1 MSTTND
7 GSGGGSRPSK
17 TNRQGCAQGTKRPE
31 TLDPADIESDAALRP
46 VSVEPGTKLRTEA
59 VDALDRDERQA
70 RPVYEVVNEWREW
83 YADYRSM
90 HIEYEGPDGETAR
103 TQLEN
108 SYQPEYGKRYYAKLK
123 DLERGIERRY
133 ESLTTAM
140 LTFTASHQN
149 ANGEKRC
156 PADHMRDIAEGFKT
170 ARKQLYVA
178 LRGKNWQY
186 AKVWEPHESGYGH
199 MHIAVFVED
208 ADVTGEMFKPVLN
221 SYVKNTKAAGS
232 EAHSV
237 GNAVSVNDDIENL
250 GSYISEYIGIFG
262 DETLE
267 RPISEQMFYAT
278 TWATGTRRV
287 EFSNGAQDIINGEQ
301 FRRETGL
308 RPSDRGEGT
317 SAQADE
323 SGAESDED
331 LAGVRIDPES
341 ETVERVDEG
350 GAESDESDGWTVD
363 RICTVRGGSPEFAE
377 PTTGG
382 ADMVAI
388 DGRPG
393 MDPPPEVD

>member
-1 MSTTND
+1 
-7 GSGGGSRPSK
+7 
-17 TNRQGCAQGTKRPE
+17 
-31 TLDPADIESDAALRP
+31 
-46 VSVEPGTKLRTEA
+46 VSVEPGRQLRPEA
-59 VDALDRDERQA
+59 VDCIDGEERQS

-90 HIEYEGPDGETAR
+90 HIEYDGPEGETAR
-103 TQLEN
+103 TRLEN
-108 SYQPEYGKRYYAKLK
+108 SYQPRYGKRYYAKLK
-123 DLERGIERRY
+123 DLERGIERQY
-133 ESLTTAM
+133 EGLTTVM

-149 ANGEKRC
+149 AHGKKRC

-170 ARKQLYVA
+170 ARKQLYQV
-178 LRGKNWQY
+178 LSGQNWQY

-199 MHIAVFVED
+199 MHVAVFVED
-208 ADVTGEMFKPVLN
+208 ATVAGEMFKPVLD

-237 GNAVSVNDDIENL
+237 DNAVSVNDDIENL

-267 RPISEQMFYAT
+267 RPISEQMFYAV

-308 RPSDRGEGT
+308 RPSDRGEATSTST
-317 SAQADE
+317 SAQDAE
-323 SGAESDED
+323 SGVESDED

-341 ETVERVDEG
+341 ETVERADESG
-350 GAESDESDGWTVD
+350 VESDESDGWTVD
-363 RICTVRGGSPEFAE
+363 CICTVRGSSPEYAE
-377 PTTGG
+377 PTAGG
-382 ADMVAI
+382 REMI
-388 DGRPG
+388 CIQGRPDA
-393 MDPPPEVD
+393 DPPPDVD

>member
-1 MSTTND
+1 MPTVE
-7 GSGGGSRPSK
+7 GGSRPSK
-17 TNRQGCAQGTKRPE
+17 NNRQGCAQGVKRPE
-31 TLDPADIESDAALRP
+31 TLDPADIESRAALRP
-46 VSVEPGTKLRTEA
+46 VSVEPGRKLRTEA
-59 VDALDRDERQA
+59 VDGVDRDERQA

-90 HIEYEGPDGETAR
+90 HIEYDGPDGETAR

-156 PADHMRDIAEGFKT
+156 PADHMRDIAEGFNT
-170 ARKQLYVA
+170 ARKQLHQV
-178 LRGKNWQY
+178 LSGQNWQY

-199 MHIAVFVED
+199 LHVAVFVED
-208 ADVTGEMFKPVLN
+208 ATVTGEMFKPVLD

-267 RPISEQMFYAT
+267 RPISEQMFYAV

-287 EFSNGAQDIINGEQ
+287 EFSNGAQDIINGEE

-308 RPSDRGEGT
+308 RPADRGEGTSTST

-341 ETVERVDEG
+341 ETVERVDES
-350 GAESDESDGWTVD
+350 GAESDEADGWAVD
-363 RICTVRGGSPEFAE
+363 SICTVRGDSPEYAE
-377 PTTGG
+377 PSTGG

-388 DGRPG
+388 VGQPG
-393 MDPPPEVD
+393 SDPPPEVD